1 MWINDK
7 KIDLTKI
14 VNENGKI
21 VKFENIPTTTGI
33 GDSTILKCTF
43 ENEEVFEIEFMPEEY
58 KIIQKNIKQNG
69 DEKMIEKVMNFVKE
83 IGEEYKPWSDDQ
95 VMVRKVNED
104 FSIEIDDITI
114 FFDNSKIFNA
124 YTLIEIY
131 QHNDYETIAFRAHKD
146 LHQTIFVTFDINKC
160 KDMEWRINDEYK
172 YIEE

>member
-1 MWINDK
+1 MWIKDK

-33 GDSTILKCTF
+33 GDNTILKCTF
-43 ENEEVFEIEFMPEEY
+43 ENEEVFEIEFIPEEY

-83 IGEEYKPWSDDQ
+83 IGEEYEPWSDDQ
-95 VMVRKVNED
+95 VMVRKVDEE
-104 FSIEIDDITI
+104 FSIDVDGVTT
-114 FFDNSKIFNA
+114 FFDNNKVWKT

-131 QHNDYETIAFRAHKD
+131 QHNDYATIAFRTHKD
-146 LHQTIFVTFDINKC
+146 LHQTTFVTFEINKC